1 MMGNWPNMMGYG
13 YGHWFVFVIG
23 AVLLLYPIG
32 RILGRIGFSPL
43 WSIVAVIPLANLIGL
58 WVMAFT
64 DWPPTDRERS
74 EG

>member
-13 YGHWFVFVIG
+13 YEHWFVFVIG
-23 AVLLLYPIG
+23 AVLFLYPIG
-32 RILGRIGFSPL
+32 KILGRIGFSPF

-64 DWPPTDRERS
+64 DWPRIDRERPQR
-74 EG
+74 